1 MKKQFILTILGVF
14 AIILLFANTNVQA
27 NYQMKPNS
35 TSVLVSLNDFMNNVR
50 NMEADGQVMGLSET
64 HDSTTLKPTTT
75 ENGIDVHMQKNTE
88 YGACILLSASPKYGK
103 QGTGSD
109 SYIQSS
115 TSTGIATTTGNQYGV
130 YNIGNSWEWTA
141 GGGATSYYNNGYK
154 AIPYNARYYNIYNPL
169 TSKRGDA
176 TTETSNWKGSGYS
189 SFVSRDRA
197 FVRSSSGVF
206 SFDYRDSNYKS
217 YGRAAVV
224 CGVGHRTLMWFCPL
238 LLEAVK
244 NKILEDA

>member
-1 MKKQFILTILGVF
+1 
-14 AIILLFANTNVQA
+14 
-27 NYQMKPNS
+27 
-35 TSVLVSLNDFMNNVR
+35 
-50 NMEADGQVMGLSET
+50 MEADGQVMGLSET

-103 QGTGSD
+103 QGTGAN

-141 GGGATSYYNNGYK
+141 GGGATSYHPSNQYL
-154 AIPYNARYYNIYNPL
+154 AIPYNARYYNIYAPL

-176 TTETSNWKGSGYS
+176 TTETSKWKGSS
-189 SFVSRDRA
+189 SDSFVSANYA
-197 FVRSSSGVF
+197 FGRGKNGAF
-206 SFDYRDSNYKS
+206 SFGGNISSNISNDRY
-217 YGRAAVV
+217 YGRAVAV
-224 CGVGHRTLMWFCPL
+224 CGVGSGTSQ
-238 LLEAVK
+238 K
-244 NKILEDA
+244 